1 MGNAW
6 CPVIGTTMFKMK
18 KSMVYVVF
26 RQRMLICLSSP
37 KKNRYFHLT
46 LYKSIIYQFK
56 NRNHYRLRQVEI
68 QFRLFFSFSTKPS
81 MYKNAGA
88 GIL

>member
-1 MGNAW
+1 MENAW
-6 CPVIGTTMFKMK
+6 CPVIGTIMFKMK
-18 KSMVYVVF
+18 KSMV
-26 RQRMLICLSSP
+26 LCCLSTADAHLFVRRL
-37 KKNRYFHLT
+37 KNRCFHLT
-46 LYKSIIYQFK
+46 LYKCIIYQFK